1 MRKIRRIEGVC
12 APLLVDNVST
22 DVVSPSSLLGSVS
35 VDLAKGLFAPWRY
48 RPDGGDDP
56 AFTLNMPRYHTA
68 KVLLTGQNFGCGSS
82 REHAVWC
89 LLRFGIDCVIAPS
102 FGEIFLDNAY
112 KNALVAIAVD
122 DTSFHRL
129 RDEVNDDAMLPR
141 VSVDIEQRL
150 ITSPSGAQLSFPLED
165 FRRTALLEGLDDID
179 LALREDAAIE
189 RYQQRSR
196 TEQPWRLKPLQVDAA
211 ASAENGGE
219 R

>member
-1 MRKIRRIEGVC
+1 MRKIRHIEGVC

-22 DVVSPSSLLGSVS
+22 DVISPSSLLGSIN

-48 RPDGGDDP
+48 LPDGGDDA
-56 AFTLNMPRYHTA
+56 AFALNMPRFREA

-89 LLRFGIDCVIAPS
+89 LLRYGIDCVIAPS
-102 FGEIFLDNAY
+102 FGEIFLDNAS
-112 KNALVAIAVD
+112 KNALVAITLD
-122 DTSFHRL
+122 DASFCRL
-129 RDEVNDDAMLPR
+129 RDEVDDEAMSPR
-141 VSVDIEQRL
+141 VSVDIEKRL
-150 ITSPSGAQLSFPLED
+150 ITSPSGAQLGFPLED

-189 RYQQRSR
+189 RYQQRAR
-196 TEQPWRLKPLQVDAA
+196 AEQPWCLKPLQVETAP
-211 ASAENGGE
+211 SAKNGGG